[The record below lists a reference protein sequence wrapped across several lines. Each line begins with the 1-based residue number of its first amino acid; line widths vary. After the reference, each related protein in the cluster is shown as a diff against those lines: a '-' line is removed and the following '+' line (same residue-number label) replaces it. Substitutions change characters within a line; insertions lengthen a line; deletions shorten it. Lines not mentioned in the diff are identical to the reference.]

1 MLVLGCLGILHKSP
15 HLLSHLVSSHRRPG
29 ARIAW
34 LGGRYKF
41 GKGHEK
47 VINVNSGGAR
57 EIYSSVDQ
65 TNKVKTKK
73 KIFSSKIS
81 TNSGYRLK
89 ILAMFHE
96 FLSEDQKQKVFVP
109 KVLWKPVQVHKN
121 NKNTGGKHQFSASI
135 CTPVAPSLLISS
147 GHSPRLG
154 RHNFRLGGHKQSFGG
169 HGPGIPL
176 RGAGPEPSV

>member
-1 MLVLGCLGILHKSP
+1 MLVLGWLGILHESR

-41 GKGHEK
+41 EKGQEKFIYVNSRGARGHEK
-47 VINVNSGGAR
+47 FIPVWIKR
-57 EIYSSVDQ
+57 
-65 TNKVKTKK
+65 TRWRPK

-81 TNSGYRLK
+81 TTSGYRLK

-96 FLSEDQKQKVFVP
+96 FLSEDQKQKLFVP
-109 KVLWKPVQVHKN
+109 KVLCKPVQVHKN
-121 NKNTGGKHQFSASI
+121 TSGKHQFSASI
-135 CTPVAPSLLISS
+135 CTPVAPGLLISS

-154 RHNFRLGGHKQSFGG
+154 RHNFRLGGSSSHLGG
-169 HGPGIPL
+169 HDPGIPL
-176 RGAGPEPSV
+176 RGAEPEPSV